1 MTDTVKS
8 ALLKQSKGEKSFLPA
23 FPYRFIIII
32 GFVFSI
38 LGLIGF
44 FMAIKPNKSS
54 NESNKE
60 QMTREEQFKR
70 QQAAQQ
76 QAQMQAVQQQQAQAQ
91 AQQQQPQQ
99 PQPQQPQPQPKEEVQ
114 LGFMQSSAAASLQ
127 CPVGAVCVLI
137 QSTCPHCENL
147 LKSGELNKLGEKT
160 LVLGVSMDEAEH
172 RQLLPQYNVNVKG
185 FPCILFKT
193 PKGFVE
199 LTSGRTADVLLQ
211 EMGGIMQSMQQQQQ
225 QQQQQ
230 PPQ

>member
-8 ALLKQSKGEKSFLPA
+8 ALLKPSKGEKSFLPA

-44 FMAIKPNKSS
+44 FMAVKPSKSS
-54 NESNKE
+54 TESNKE

-76 QAQMQAVQQQQAQAQ
+76 QAQMQAVQQQQMQ
-91 AQQQQPQQ
+91 AQQQAQQPQA
-99 PQPQQPQPQPKEEVQ
+99 QPQQPQPQPKEEVQ

-199 LTSGRTADVLLQ
+199 LTSGRSADVLLQ

-225 QQQQQ
+225 Q